1 VSRTT
6 RTSDEL
12 ERDLFELEAS
22 YKVAATAA
30 RRASLHGQDAAPH
43 WRACQSFFRMAQRA
57 RTQLLLAE
65 WSAS

>member
-1 VSRTT
+1 MSRTT

-22 YKVAATAA
+22 YKVAAAAA
-30 RRASLHGQDAAPH
+30 RRASLHGEDATRY
-43 WRACQSFFRMAQRA
+43 WRACRSFHSMARRA
-57 RTQLLLAE
+57 REQLLLGE